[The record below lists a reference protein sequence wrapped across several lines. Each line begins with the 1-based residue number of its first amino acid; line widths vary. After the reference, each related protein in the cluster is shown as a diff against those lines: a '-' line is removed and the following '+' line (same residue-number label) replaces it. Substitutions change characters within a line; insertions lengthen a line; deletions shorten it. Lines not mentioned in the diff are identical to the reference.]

1 MPTLWRTQAVTDLDD
16 AVLALEAPLR
26 KLAAMLSRDEVE
38 SILDDALEDVYEG
51 DNED

>member
-1 MPTLWRTQAVTDLDD
+1 MSDLDE

-38 SILDDALEDVYEG
+38 SILFDALDDVFEDS
-51 DNED
+51 DAA